1 LLPRLLHCH
10 ALCPSDLLFLAV
22 QQDFQKDFM
31 FEFYFVE
38 IGILACTK
46 VYLQIGTRVFD
57 VKWYDC
63 PKTFMCNKKMLPFM
77 KVLGKKNQ
85 LLL

>member
-10 ALCPSDLLFLAV
+10 ALCPSELLFLAV

-31 FEFYFVE
+31 FEFYFVQ
-38 IGILACTK
+38 IGLLACTE

-57 VKWYDC
+57 VNGMTA
-63 PKTFMCNKKMLPFM
+63 PKFLCAIKKCFLP
-77 KVLGKKNQ
+77 
-85 LLL
+85 